1 MPNELEYSHSYYS
14 GFPKDV
20 IPLLRIS
27 ISLFLRNYRRVKIG
41 ITNNP
46 ERRWNEHLRQ
56 DVESWDRMVVKY
68 VTKSVNN
75 ANRIEKFFIE
85 AEPALHNRWTGW
97 SNMSD
102 SDYYY
107 VYILLGG
114 RRKKK

>member
-1 MPNELEYSHSYYS
+1 MKKAVEYSKSYYS
-14 GFPKDV
+14 GFPVDI

-41 ITNNP
+41 ITNTP

-56 DVESWDRMVVKY
+56 DADSWERMIVKY
-68 VTKSVNN
+68 VTSSVNN
-75 ANRIEKFFIE
+75 ANRIEKFFID
-85 AEPALHNRWTGW
+85 AEPSLHNRWTGW
-97 SNMSD
+97 SNMSS

-114 RRKKK
+114 RKRK